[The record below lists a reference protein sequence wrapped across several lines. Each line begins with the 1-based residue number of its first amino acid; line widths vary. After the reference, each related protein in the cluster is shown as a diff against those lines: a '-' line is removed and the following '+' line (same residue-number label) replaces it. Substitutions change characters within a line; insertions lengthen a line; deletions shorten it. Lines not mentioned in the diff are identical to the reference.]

1 MTTLI
6 IKNAAHDG
14 YRRAGIALAR
24 GDNRHPLENFTEE
37 QITALENDPNL
48 VVAIEA
54 DDSEIELAGRLGE
67 QIGTGANSPANH
79 EEAAV
84 AADEAP
90 ADGNSAAEA
99 PATPAPAGDA
109 APVAATAAGSARR
122 RRAGRAE

>member
-1 MTTLI
+1 MATLI

-37 QITALENDPNL
+37 QITALENDSNL
-48 VVAIEA
+48 VVAIE
-54 DDSEIELAGRLGE
+54 DGGSEIEPPASD
-67 QIGTGANSPANH
+67 ANNPANH
-79 EEAAV
+79 EEVAV

-122 RRAGRAE
+122 RRAGKAE